1 MKSARKDFVA
11 DALAE
16 NQLVTQNLQSQV
28 ENLILSSNRVQKD
41 VEVGK
46 QQHDEQLKLL
56 KTLMVCLIVINLE

>member
-56 KTLMVCLIVINLE
+56 KTLMVCLIVINLK